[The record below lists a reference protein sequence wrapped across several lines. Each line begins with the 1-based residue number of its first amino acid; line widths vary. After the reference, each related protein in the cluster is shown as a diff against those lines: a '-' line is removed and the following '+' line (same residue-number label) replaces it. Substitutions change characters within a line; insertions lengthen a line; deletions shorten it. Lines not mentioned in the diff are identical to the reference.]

1 MPALR
6 FLAQFLAL
14 SLVLGVMV
22 LAYIGAAP

>member
-14 SLVLGVMV
+14 ILVLGVMFFGWV
-22 LAYIGAAP
+22 GTGS